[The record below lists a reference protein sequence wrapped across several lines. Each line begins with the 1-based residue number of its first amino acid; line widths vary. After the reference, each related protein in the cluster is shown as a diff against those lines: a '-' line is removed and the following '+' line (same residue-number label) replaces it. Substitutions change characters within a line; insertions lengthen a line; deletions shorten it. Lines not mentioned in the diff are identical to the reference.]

1 MVIKRELSK
10 VERPTAAEEMI
21 RLAIRIDKDK
31 YIATAKVIDITG
43 EKILLLNFFKR
54 SQLIE
59 KKTGAAFRTFI
70 SRDDYITQDLT
81 TARVKWKT
89 GSLRHQ
95 LDWWFWNTDRQGHDV
110 SFASDQDYVS
120 AQYYMKRYL
129 KGENPNIWDAIRDFQ
144 DEVMENRLN
153 ARHKKE
159 TDIIDQKMEL
169 VPDNPKN
176 LDKWA
181 HDIAMA
187 DKRYL
192 IYQAESKKKTTV
204 GYCTHCKK
212 SIEIDIQAIKSKN
225 KKRGMCPSCGSQVT
239 FIPNGYF
246 PKCQRDS
253 KWICLIQKVTVGIVA
268 RYFRVSQEFDRGN
281 NYKEKFSIIE
291 LCRTFY
297 ECADPIE
304 FKIDSYEWDVYKQR
318 GNSRWCP
325 DQNKYNCASAV
336 LYTDNLPDALSDS
349 VYQYCA
355 LDIYQKKSGCNA
367 IPVWMYMR
375 SYLTKN
381 YLEMFIKC
389 GLINLTNDIVRGN
402 AYGITT
408 DGKTPAEIL
417 KISNKYISILREING
432 TTGELR
438 LLQQCE
444 ADTVLPQATD
454 IHEFYKLFGGN
465 DEMLGVINSHISISK
480 FMRYMDKQKSKLPKQ
495 PKQQCCHVGMMSAR
509 DYTREERIQQ
519 EYKDLGKD
527 WLDYI
532 SWCALLRYDLKDLYV
547 LLPPDFKKAHD
558 RVMKEYQAYKNEQ
571 ERKQQAVI
579 MKLIK
584 DALKAAEGI
593 PAMMMKSKGLMI
605 VLPKSGEEIKE
616 EGRTLHHCVGTY
628 IERVAKGETMILF
641 VRKESNPLDPY
652 FTLEYR
658 EGKVIQCR
666 GKNNCSMNK
675 EVKAFVK
682 EFEEKINTKDEKESG
697 IKGRKVG

>member
-1 MVIKRELSK
+1 MIKRELSK
-10 VERPTAAEEMI
+10 VERPTATEEMI
-21 RLAIRIDKDK
+21 RLAKRIDKDK
-31 YIATAKVIDITG
+31 YIATSKVIDITG

-70 SRDDYITQDLT
+70 SCDDYITQDLT

-110 SFASDQDYVS
+110 SFASDQDYVN

-153 ARHKKE
+153 ARRKKE

-169 VPDNPKN
+169 VPDKPED

-192 IYQAESKKKTTV
+192 IYQAERKKKTTV

-212 SIEIDIQAIKSKN
+212 QIEIDIQAVKPKN
-225 KKRGMCPSCGSQVT
+225 KKRGICPSCGSQIT

-246 PKCQRDS
+246 PTYQRDR
-253 KWICLIQKVTVGIVA
+253 KWICMIQKVPTGIVA
-268 RYFRVSQEFDRGN
+268 RYFHVFQEFARDNG
-281 NYKEKFSIIE
+281 YKETFNMIE

-297 ECADPIE
+297 EGEDPKE
-304 FKIDSYEWDVYKQR
+304 LKVDSYEWDVYKQR
-318 GNSRWCP
+318 GHSRWCP
-325 DQNKYNCASAV
+325 DQGKHNCASAV
-336 LYTDNLPDALSDS
+336 LYTANLPDALSDS
-349 VYQYCA
+349 AYRYSA
-355 LDIYQKKSGCNA
+355 MELYQKKNGSNP
-367 IPVWMYMR
+367 IPLWLYMR
-375 SYLTKN
+375 SYPTKK
-381 YLEMFIKC
+381 YLEMFVKC
-389 GLINLTNDIVRGN
+389 GLTNLTDAIVEGHAHEINR
-402 AYGITT
+402 
-408 DGKTPAEIL
+408 DGKTPVDIL
-417 KISNKYISILREING
+417 KISKPYITILREING
-432 TTGELR
+432 TIGELR

-444 ADTVLPQATD
+444 ADKVLPQAAT
-454 IHEFYKLFGGN
+454 IHEYYERFGGN
-465 DEMLGVINSHISISK
+465 DEMLGVINSHISIPK
-480 FMRYMDKQKSKLPKQ
+480 FIRYMDKQRSILPKQ
-495 PKQQCCHVGMMSAR
+495 PKQQGCHMGMMSAR
-509 DYTREERIQQ
+509 NYTREERVQQ
-519 EYKDLGKD
+519 QYKDLVKD

-571 ERKQQAVI
+571 ERKQQEVI

-593 PAMMMKSKGLMI
+593 PAMMMKAKGLMI

-628 IERVAKGETMILF
+628 VERVAKGETMILF
-641 VRKESNPLDPY
+641 VRKESDPLEPY

-658 EGKVIQCR
+658 GGKVIQCR

-682 EFEEKINTKDEKESG
+682 AFEEKMNTKDEKESR